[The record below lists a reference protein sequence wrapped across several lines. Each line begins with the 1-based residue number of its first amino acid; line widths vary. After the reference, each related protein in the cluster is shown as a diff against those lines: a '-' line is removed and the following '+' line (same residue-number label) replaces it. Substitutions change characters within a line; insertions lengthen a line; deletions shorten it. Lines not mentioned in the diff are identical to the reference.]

1 MPQPHTNIEE
11 FLARHSQSNFRHK
24 DELFSLLAS
33 DAAACEANSSIASC
47 ARLLKIYRRRAD
59 LLRRYETPHAQQLH
73 DDVLA
78 LWVRLLLLPMNI
90 VSLDVFIIIQLKLR
104 GLRKHWDWPHSWL
117 RVCEGQ
123 TLDGRR

>member
-11 FLARHSQSNFRHK
+11 FLARHSQSNFRYK

-78 LWVRLLLLPMNI
+78 LCGALATTP
-90 VSLDVFIIIQLKLR
+90 DEHCQLGRFHHYPTQTTRSSKALGLAAFLVACLR
-104 GLRKHWDWPHSWL
+104 R
-117 RVCEGQ
+117 
-123 TLDGRR
+123 TNA